1 MNWQDIGQFLY
12 RVLAFD
18 KESPLLFTQ
27 FYFWEFFAIV
37 FTIFSLLHNKI
48 LLRNIYLLFVSLLF
62 YYKTSGIF
70 VLLLIF
76 TIIVNYFFG
85 IKIHKS
91 VKTSH
96 KKALLTLTI
105 VINLFT
111 LIYLN

>member
-27 FYFWEFFAIV
+27 FYFWAFFAIV

-76 TIIVNYFFG
+76 TIIVNYFLVLKSTKVLKHH
-85 IKIHKS
+85 IKR
-91 VKTSH
+91 
-96 KKALLTLTI
+96 L
-105 VINLFT
+105 
-111 LIYLN
+111 Y